1 MEQITLREFV
11 LKNGQ
16 ARAARALGAKP
27 SSIAKALRTGR
38 AITVTIN
45 DDASCS
51 GEETRPFPS
60 KHPMQSDGGYDP
72 KAGLCQALGQANGR
86 RLA

>member
-60 KHPMQSDGGYDP
+60 KHPMQSDDGNDP
-72 KAGLCQALGQANGR
+72 KADLCQALGQANGH